1 MMSATTRWH
10 ASMCHVE
17 ASSTFQRSE
26 ASTKLN
32 RLPIRCFA
40 HSKPACPLS
49 GQVFDFN
56 QQAFEAV
63 WTYTKC
69 GLHAI
74 SRDIGKGAWKRL
86 SNMYGTQAKPLA
98 QIARMVK
105 ARTNFALQ
113 ERLLCFAG
121 MSWKQTTA
129 PESQVTSFDMF
140 FALSTSCGLQQR
152 LGPT

>member
-40 HSKPACPLS
+40 HLKPACPLS

-56 QQAFEAV
+56 QQAF
-63 WTYTKC
+63 

-74 SRDIGKGAWKRL
+74 SRDIGKGTWKRL

-129 PESQVTSFDMF
+129 PKSQSD
-140 FALSTSCGLQQR
+140 
-152 LGPT
+152 